1 MIHRVHI
8 PLDALKASMNVLGA
22 FHPTSGEARGVP
34 TRLHRVDDTVYF
46 DVASPT
52 TNRVA
57 TRHVIE
63 ADGYTGVSRAVH
75 VPHPP
80 LAALID
86 KADGANEHVTL
97 EWNDADDDPR
107 AKGLALTSGRFEAR
121 IHERDADLNVTMEA
135 VRAWSS
141 EAHACASATMPA
153 ESLLALLDAHTFTSA
168 VPGSGG
174 VGAVKFHR
182 MPGRLGI
189 VATNGFAL
197 ALVSVPIPDD
207 DIAWPDD
214 APPLLIA
221 RYNAAMLR
229 ARVAALP
236 ADTRIR
242 LWHTRSHL
250 ALACD
255 AWHAEVRA
263 LDPLA
268 TFPDWEPIL
277 RKMTTDPHHDDIT
290 LDANEVAVVVKR
302 VSALARGPAGAV
314 GNPAV
319 RLHLGEFSN
328 GLGVAIPVSLAE
340 GETEVRDQLP
350 VASITDLARDD
361 DRNAGA
367 AYNGGY
373 LATAAERLFRGQK
386 VRTLTRDGGALYLS
400 AITDARSTEFVIA
413 PVRR

>member
-1 MIHRVHI
+1 MIHRVRI

-34 TRLHRVDDTVYF
+34 TRLHRVDDTVYL

-52 TNRVA
+52 TNRAA
-57 TRHVIE
+57 TRHEIE
-63 ADGYTGVSRAVH
+63 PDGFTGVSREVM

-86 KADGANEHVTL
+86 KADDEGEGVVLA
-97 EWNDADDDPR
+97 WNDDP
-107 AKGLALTSGRFEAR
+107 KITGLVLTSGRFEAQVK
-121 IHERDADLNVTMEA
+121 EREAEPNVTMEA

-141 EAHACASATMPA
+141 EADACASATMPA
-153 ESLLALLDAHTFTSA
+153 ESLLALLDAHAFASPL
-168 VPGSGG
+168 PGSGG
-174 VGAVKFHR
+174 ISGVKFHR
-182 MPGRLGI
+182 APGRLGV
-189 VATNGFAL
+189 VATNGFLL
-197 ALVSVPIPDD
+197 AHVSVPVPDG

-214 APPLLIA
+214 APPLIVA
-221 RYNAAMLR
+221 RYNVAILR

-236 ADTRIR
+236 ADARIR

-263 LDPLA
+263 LDPRA
-268 TFPDWEPIL
+268 SFPDWQPIL
-277 RKMTTDPHHDDIT
+277 RKLATAPYRDDVT

-302 VSALARGPAGAV
+302 VSALANGRFGPV
-314 GNPAV
+314 GNSAV

-340 GETEVRDQLP
+340 GEAEVHDQLP
-350 VASITDLARDD
+350 VAGITDLARDG

-367 AYNGGY
+367 AYNGGH
-373 LATAAERLFRGQK
+373 LATAADRLFRGQK
-386 VRTLTRDGGALYLS
+386 IRALTRDGGALYLA
-400 AITDARSTEFVIA
+400 AITDARSTEFVIQA
-413 PVRR
+413 VRR